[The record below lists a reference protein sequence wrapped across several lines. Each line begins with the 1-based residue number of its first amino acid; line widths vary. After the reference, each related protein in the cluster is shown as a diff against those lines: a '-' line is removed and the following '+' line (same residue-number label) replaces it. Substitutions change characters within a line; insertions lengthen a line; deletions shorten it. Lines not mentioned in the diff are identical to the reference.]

1 MSSIRCLFYKCL
13 NDEICNINTAQC
25 TECDVSFVSEKSCN
39 KGYHSIF
46 IQSIWW
52 GQRPQGCSKKRAA
65 PHAILGIER
74 DAEEAA
80 QMCELMHRRK
90 NGKLNVVAVGKWIQ
104 SLDSFMGWMAGSC
117 SI

>member
-1 MSSIRCLFYKCL
+1 MLEHRIISTCKETRCQVQDVCFIKFWMMKYVTLTQLNVLNVMSLLFQK
-13 NDEICNINTAQC
+13 NHAT
-25 TECDVSFVSEKSCN
+25 
-39 KGYHSIF
+39 KGI

-90 NGKLNVVAVGKWIQ
+90 KWKVEC
-104 SLDSFMGWMAGSC
+104 SGSR
-117 SI
+117 